1 MNILI
6 VGLGSIAKKHISAIN
21 KIRPH
26 ARVYAVRSDKNAA
39 NVPGVH
45 SIYSLDEVDFKP
57 DFIIISNP
65 TLFHEEYIKRCLKFR
80 SPLFIEKPALLD
92 LTNASVIVEEVR
104 KSNVITYIG
113 CNMRF
118 HPALKFLREFLS
130 ASALRINEVNIYCG
144 SYLPNWRPGRD
155 FRTVYSSMA
164 ELGGGVHLD
173 LIHELDYCVWLFGE
187 PEETRTVKRSVSSLN
202 IDSIDYSQYNL
213 TYPEFS
219 VDIKLNY
226 YRRDAKRQIE
236 ILTSDD
242 TIIADLITNRV
253 YSSFSGK
260 VFFEQTYDISETY
273 LEQMQYFIDNIEV
286 PGEMMNTFE
295 EGVNTLK
302 IALNGKT
309 Y

>member
-6 VGLGSIAKKHISAIN
+6 IGLGSIGKKHICAIN

-45 SIYSLDEVDFKP
+45 SIYSFDEVYFKP

-80 SPLFIEKPALLD
+80 SPLFIEKPALFD
-92 LTNASVIVEEVR
+92 LTNASVIVEELR

-118 HPALKFLREFLS
+118 HPAIKFLREFIS
-130 ASALRINEVNIYCG
+130 NSELRINEVNIYCG

-155 FRTVYSSMA
+155 FRTVYSSKA

-187 PEETRTVKRSVSSLN
+187 PVETRAMKRSVSSLD
-202 IDSIDYSQYNL
+202 IDSIDYSHYNL
-213 TYPEFS
+213 SYPRFS
-219 VDIKLNY
+219 VAIQLNY
-226 YRRDAKRQIE
+226 YRRDPKRQIE
-236 ILTSDD
+236 ILTSND

-253 YSSFSGK
+253 YSSLSGK

-273 LEQMQYFIDNIEV
+273 LEQMQYFIKHIDL
-286 PGEMMNTFE
+286 PREMMNTFE
-295 EGVNTLK
+295 ESIKILK
-302 IALNGKT
+302 LALNGKT

>member
-1 MNILI
+1 VNILI
-6 VGLGSIAKKHISAIN
+6 VGLGSIAKKHVFAIN

-26 ARVYAVRSDKNAA
+26 AKVYAVRSDKNAA

-65 TLFHEEYIKRCLKFR
+65 TLFHEEYIKRCLRFR

-92 LTNASVIVEEVR
+92 LTNAGLIVEEVR

-118 HPALKFLREFLS
+118 HPALKFLKKFLFTS
-130 ASALRINEVNIYCG
+130 EIRINEVNIYCG

-155 FRTVYSSMA
+155 FRTIYSSMA
-164 ELGGGVHLD
+164 KLGGGVHLD

-187 PEETRTVKRSVSSLN
+187 PEETWALKRSVSSLD
-202 IDSIDYSQYNL
+202 IDSIDYSNFNL
-213 TYPEFS
+213 SYPGFS
-219 VDIKLNY
+219 VAIQLNY
-226 YRRDAKRQIE
+226 YRIDPKRQIE

-253 YSSFSGK
+253 YSSLSGK

-273 LEQMQYFIDNIEV
+273 FEQMQYFINNIDLSR
-286 PGEMMNTFE
+286 EMMNSFE
-295 EGVNTLK
+295 EGVKTLK